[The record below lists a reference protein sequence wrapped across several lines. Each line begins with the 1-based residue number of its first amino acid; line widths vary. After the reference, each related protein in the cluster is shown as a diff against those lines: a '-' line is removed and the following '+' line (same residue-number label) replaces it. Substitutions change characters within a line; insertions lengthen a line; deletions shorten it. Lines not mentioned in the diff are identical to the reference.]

1 MNGRHF
7 VIAFDVCDNR
17 RRRQLTKLLL
27 NYSYR
32 VQYSVF
38 EMCTQSEDIKKFLE
52 EKIRKIVD
60 EETDSV
66 IIYEFGMVDWPKKV
80 RIGNPTQAEKQYE
93 SDYLVI

>member
-7 VIAFDVCDNR
+7 VIAFDICDNR

-38 EMCTQSEDIKKFLE
+38 EMYTQSDDIKKFLE
-52 EKIRKIVD
+52 ERIRKIVD
-60 EETDSV
+60 AETDSV
-66 IIYEFGMVDWPKKV
+66 IIYEFGMVDWTKKV

>member
-1 MNGRHF
+1 
-7 VIAFDVCDNR
+7 
-17 RRRQLTKLLL
+17 
-27 NYSYR
+27 
-32 VQYSVF
+32 
-38 EMCTQSEDIKKFLE
+38 MCTLSEDIKKLLE